1 MWAIVKLS
9 YAPGSTAIR
18 FGLMDDRHIF
28 DKQDKNDQNDGRYSL
43 LQVATILLFETVNG
57 A

>member
-1 MWAIVKLS
+1 
-9 YAPGSTAIR
+9 
-18 FGLMDDRHIF
+18 MDDRHIF